1 MEQSKLQEAEK
12 AFSKEM
18 QMLPGTCGPAGLEV
32 VKEVWEGAD
41 SIRYTIPL
49 CDIRAGGHMVTLSK
63 NGLHPPGSYS
73 DPLMQD
79 F

>member
-1 MEQSKLQEAEK
+1 
-12 AFSKEM
+12 M
-18 QMLPGTCGPAGLEV
+18 QVLPGTCGPAGLEV

-41 SIRYTIPL
+41 SIRYTILL
-49 CDIRAGGHMVTLSK
+49 CDIHPGGHMVTLSK
-63 NGLHPPGSYS
+63 NGLHPPGSCS